1 MCAACLEVLC
11 ADLADAA
18 VSAVICVGHFAYS
31 RATTQH
37 TDNLLPLR

>member
-1 MCAACLEVLC
+1 MCAACLGVLC

-18 VSAVICVGHFAYS
+18 VSAVICVSYFAYS

-37 TDNLLPLR
+37 TNNLLSLR